1 MTLTT
6 FWLVMLLVSVF
17 TKVEAAEREKVR
29 VLTKGKK
36 TDSTLISLDGREA
49 FNKLHSILHC

>member
-1 MTLTT
+1 MTLTP

-17 TKVEAAEREKVR
+17 TKAEAAEREKNR

-49 FNKLHSILHC
+49 CNKLHSILHG

>member
-6 FWLVMLLVSVF
+6 FWVVMLLVSVF
-17 TKVEAAEREKVR
+17 TKAEAAEREKVR

-36 TDSTLISLDGREA
+36 TDSILISLDGKEA
-49 FNKLHSILHC
+49 FNEIHSILHC